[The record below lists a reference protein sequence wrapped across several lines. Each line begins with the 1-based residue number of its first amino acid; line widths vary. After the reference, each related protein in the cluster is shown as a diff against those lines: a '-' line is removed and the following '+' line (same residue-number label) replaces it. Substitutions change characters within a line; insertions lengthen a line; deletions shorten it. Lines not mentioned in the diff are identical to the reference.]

1 MNSNFLKSMIKK
13 ARNFSFIMYPLCILL
28 LVSCGGDKG
37 KPTTEEIQEDT
48 AKVVSGAVLN
58 IGGELFSIPSPLQTA
73 MLIQKTGSAYD
84 KTILNN
90 KENMNQYATDF
101 SKALNLGI
109 YGADLGYV
117 NMYNKTQDAISY
129 LAAVKKLADELGV
142 SGAFDTQTMERFQK
156 NITNKDSMMVLVGLA
171 YREGD
176 IFLKQNKRPDIS
188 GLILTGGWIESL
200 NFAIAVNKT
209 KPNEEIKRRI
219 ADQKQALSSVIKL
232 LTPFSAQPEY
242 ANLLNDLKDLSKN
255 YETIEYKY
263 VYEKPETDVAAKTT
277 TINSHTDVN
286 MGKETLDQI
295 STKIESIRKKIVNP
309 AKV

>member
-1 MNSNFLKSMIKK
+1 MIKQVRK
-13 ARNFSFIMYPLCILL
+13 FSFIVYPLSLL
-28 LVSCGGDKG
+28 MLVSCGGDKG
-37 KPTTEEIQEDT
+37 KTAGNEEIQEDT
-48 AKVVSGAVLN
+48 TKVVSGAVLN

-84 KTILNN
+84 KSILNS
-90 KENMNQYATDF
+90 KENINQYATDF
-101 SKALNLGI
+101 AKALNLGI

-156 NITNKDSMMVLVGLA
+156 NISNKDSMMMLVGLA

-200 NFAIAVNKT
+200 NFAISANKAKT
-209 KPNEEIKRRI
+209 NEEIKRRI
-219 ADQKQALSSVIKL
+219 ADQKQALASVIKL
-232 LTPFSAQPEY
+232 LSQSDSKPEF
-242 ANLLNDLKDLSKN
+242 ASLINDLKDLAKDFDSIK
-255 YETIEYKY
+255 YKY

-277 TINSHTDVN
+277 TFNSHTDIE
-286 MGKETLDQI
+286 MSPETLTAI
-295 STKIESIRKKIVNP
+295 STKIETIRKKIVNP
-309 AKV
+309 AKA